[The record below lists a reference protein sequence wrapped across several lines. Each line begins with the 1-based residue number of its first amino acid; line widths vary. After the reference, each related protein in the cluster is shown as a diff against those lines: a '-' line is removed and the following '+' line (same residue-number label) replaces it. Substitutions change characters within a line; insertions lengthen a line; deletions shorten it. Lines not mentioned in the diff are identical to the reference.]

1 MIFLSSIQEKLEFF
15 NEVILKD
22 AASERDRILEQIR
35 TEMEERI
42 AREKKKFQEQ
52 ADEFLKKE
60 VSSAENEKNNII
72 SKAIVESRQ
81 LLMKKR
87 EEIIESVF
95 DDAKKLLSQ
104 FVDKEEY
111 FPYLC
116 RQIRHSCHLAGEG
129 ELVVYVSKKDMERF
143 SHMFEG
149 IKKDLPPGT
158 TFEETDNSIIGG
170 CRVLNKALDI
180 MVNNTLLEKL
190 EANRYNFF
198 EICDLKID

>member
-1 MIFLSSIQEKLEFF
+1 VIFLSSIQEKLEFF

-143 SHMFEG
+143 SHM
-149 IKKDLPPGT
+149 L
-158 TFEETDNSIIGG
+158 
-170 CRVLNKALDI
+170 RA
-180 MVNNTLLEKL
+180 
-190 EANRYNFF
+190 
-198 EICDLKID
+198 